1 MRHVIGAVHPR
12 HASKLSYG
20 AIYRSLCNP
29 SNKVSSIGRK
39 RFNPAHHFHPSRLHS
54 SLIFSPADFPLV
66 YFASKRSER
75 WIESRGTLRICWKL
89 EETSQVFLGKLLTKK
104 HWQIAVWLLR
114 PRANKSNVYTFWK
127 ICYEMNMMFRSIKN
141 YTTKKIIIFVPCS
154 TCIARNLFVAA
165 MLLSIRLG
173 VS

>member
-1 MRHVIGAVHPR
+1 MAFINRCLQELLSCHALIMRHVIGAVHPR

-54 SLIFSPADFPLV
+54 SLVFSPADFPLV
-66 YFASKRSER
+66 YFVSKRSER
-75 WIESRGTLRICWKL
+75 WIESGGTLRICWKL
-89 EETSQVFLGKLLTKK
+89 EETSQVFLSKLLTRK

-114 PRANKSNVYTFWK
+114 PRTKCIYVL
-127 ICYEMNMMFRSIKN
+127 ENMLRDEYDVSID
-141 YTTKKIIIFVPCS
+141 KK
-154 TCIARNLFVAA
+154 L
-165 MLLSIRLG
+165 
-173 VS
+173 

>member
-54 SLIFSPADFPLV
+54 SLVFSHADFRLV
-66 YFASKRSER
+66 YFVSKRSER

-89 EETSQVFLGKLLTKK
+89 EETSQVFLGKLLTRK
-104 HWQIAVWLLR
+104 HWQIAGCYDR
-114 PRANKSNVYTFWK
+114 GRNVYTFWK
-127 ICYEMNMMFRSIKN
+127 ICYEMNMDVSIDKKLYDEENYNIRSSFN
-141 YTTKKIIIFVPCS
+141 VYCSEFVRRS
-154 TCIARNLFVAA
+154 NATLD
-165 MLLSIRLG
+165 
-173 VS
+173 

>member
-54 SLIFSPADFPLV
+54 SLVFSHADFPLV
-66 YFASKRSER
+66 YFVSKQSER

-127 ICYEMNMMFRSIKN
+127 ICYEMNMDVSIDKKLYDEENYNIRSSFDV
-141 YTTKKIIIFVPCS
+141 YCSEFVRRS
-154 TCIARNLFVAA
+154 NATLD
-165 MLLSIRLG
+165 
-173 VS
+173 

>member
-54 SLIFSPADFPLV
+54 SLVFSPADFPLV
-66 YFASKRSER
+66 YFVSKRSER

-89 EETSQVFLGKLLTKK
+89 EETSQVFLSKLLTRK

-114 PRANKSNVYTFWK
+114 PRTKCIYVLENMLRNEYDVSIDKKLYEENYNIRSSFDVYCSEFVRRSNAT
-127 ICYEMNMMFRSIKN
+127 
-141 YTTKKIIIFVPCS
+141 
-154 TCIARNLFVAA
+154 LD
-165 MLLSIRLG
+165 
-173 VS
+173 

>member
-1 MRHVIGAVHPR
+1 MPSTRGTHRNSVTEQSIVHCATHRIKFPR
-12 HASKLSYG
+12 SVGNGLTQPTIFILRDSILLSYL
-20 AIYRSLCNP
+20 ALPISHLF
-29 SNKVSSIGRK
+29 I
-39 RFNPAHHFHPSRLHS
+39 L
-54 SLIFSPADFPLV
+54 
-66 YFASKRSER
+66 KRSER

-127 ICYEMNMMFRSIKN
+127 ISYEMNMMFRSIKN

>member
-54 SLIFSPADFPLV
+54 SLVFSPADFPLV

-89 EETSQVFLGKLLTKK
+89 EESSQMFLSKLLT
-104 HWQIAVWLLR
+104 R
-114 PRANKSNVYTFWK
+114 KSQSGCYDRGRNVYTFWK

-154 TCIARNLFVAA
+154 KCIARNLFVGAQQCY
-165 MLLSIRLG
+165 SRLG
-173 VS
+173 

>member
-54 SLIFSPADFPLV
+54 SLVFSHADFPFV
-66 YFASKRSER
+66 YFVSKRSER

-89 EETSQVFLGKLLTKK
+89 EETSQMFLSKLLT
-104 HWQIAVWLLR
+104 R
-114 PRANKSNVYTFWK
+114 KSQSGCYDRGRNVYTFWK
-127 ICYEMNMMFRSIKN
+127 ICYEMNMDVSINKKLYDEEN
-141 YTTKKIIIFVPCS
+141 NKIIIFVPCS
-154 TCIARNLFVAA
+154 KCIARNLFVAA

>member
-54 SLIFSPADFPLV
+54 SLVFSPADFPLD
-66 YFASKRSER
+66 YFVSKQSER

-89 EETSQVFLGKLLTKK
+89 EETSQVFLSKLLTRK

-114 PRANKSNVYTFWK
+114 PRANNVYTFWK
-127 ICYEMNMMFRSIKN
+127 ICYEMNMMFRWIKN
-141 YTTKKIIIFVPCS
+141 YNEENYNIRSLFDVYCSEFVRRS
-154 TCIARNLFVAA
+154 NATLD
-165 MLLSIRLG
+165 
-173 VS
+173 